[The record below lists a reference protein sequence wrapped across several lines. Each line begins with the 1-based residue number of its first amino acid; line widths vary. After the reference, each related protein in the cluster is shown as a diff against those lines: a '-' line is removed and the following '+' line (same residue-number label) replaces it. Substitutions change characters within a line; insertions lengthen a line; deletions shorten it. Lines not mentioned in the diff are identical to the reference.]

1 MDNTGT
7 LFNISSLSSSA
18 SSPVARY
25 VMIAIVA
32 VFTIGILLFWY
43 FRPQATM
50 VTAMGPYVLGE
61 GSGATETLFTQSQI
75 ASSLGNN
82 FSLGFFVYIDDASRE
97 RIGIGRQLDELQLQ
111 PIITVLG
118 LGDIV
123 INPIYQ
129 TLTVRVRS
137 LHSGGLTDPN
147 ATVLLTIDNFMVG
160 RWNQV
165 LITLEGRSLDVY
177 LNGAIAN
184 STLLDNLPILN
195 PVGVLLNTS
204 PEFTGQAGLV
214 QGWPYRLTESDVIAN
229 YKRNTTTRGKPLI
242 PDIQLS
248 LTDIWSSFLR
258 GLCDVGF
265 CVNGLKTNAAE
276 YIDYEYA

>member
-1 MDNTGT
+1 
-7 LFNISSLSSSA
+7 
-18 SSPVARY
+18 V
-25 VMIAIVA
+25 
-32 VFTIGILLFWY
+32 
-43 FRPQATM
+43 
-50 VTAMGPYVLGE
+50 
-61 GSGATETLFTQSQI
+61 
-75 ASSLGNN
+75 
-82 FSLGFFVYIDDASRE
+82 
-97 RIGIGRQLDELQLQ
+97 RI
-111 PIITVLG
+111 
-118 LGDIV
+118 
-123 INPIYQ
+123 
-129 TLTVRVRS
+129 RS
-137 LHSGGLTDPN
+137 LHIGGLTDPN

-165 LITLEGRSLDVY
+165 LLTLEGRSLDVY

-242 PDIQLS
+242 PDIQPS
-248 LTDIWSSFLR
+248 FTDIWSRFLR